1 MLKDFC
7 EIFSGF
13 VFCLVIAV
21 FMASLSGCAGRV
33 TPVSLEAKADNGST
47 AIINLTIAG
56 SSFGFNSP
64 QSATPNLGGLGG
76 LTSMIPGLDSILPAA
91 KPTVTPL
98 TPVPEVKPPAAVV
111 PPAAAPP
118 TDLDGED
125 TPKPLPGQG
134 TVTEVE

>member
-13 VFCLVIAV
+13 VFCLVIVV
-21 FMASLSGCAGRV
+21 FMASFSGCAGRV

-47 AIINLTIAG
+47 AIINLTITG

-64 QSATPNLGGLGG
+64 QTATPNLGDLGSLTGLV
-76 LTSMIPGLDSILPAA
+76 PGLDTILQQA
-91 KPTVTPL
+91 KPEVKPPMA
-98 TPVPEVKPPAAVV
+98 PVPEVKPPAA
-111 PPAAAPP
+111 PAV
-118 TDLDGED
+118 TDSDGED

>member
-7 EIFSGF
+7 EIFTGF

-47 AIINLTIAG
+47 ANINLTIAG
-56 SSFGFNSP
+56 SSFGFNSQ
-64 QSATPNLGGLGG
+64 QSATPDLGSLGGITG
-76 LTSMIPGLDSILPAA
+76 LVPGLDSILPAA
-91 KPTVTPL
+91 KPVVPPL
-98 TPVPEVKPPAAVV
+98 APVPEVKPL
-111 PPAAAPP
+111 AAPAV
-118 TDLDGED
+118 TDSDGED